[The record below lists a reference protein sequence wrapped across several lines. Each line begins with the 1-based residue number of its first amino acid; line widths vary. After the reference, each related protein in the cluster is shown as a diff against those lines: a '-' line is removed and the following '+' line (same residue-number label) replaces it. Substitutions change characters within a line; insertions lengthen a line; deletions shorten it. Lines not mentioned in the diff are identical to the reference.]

1 MGLYFSS
8 QRELQRKLKAFSKLN
23 LAMTPYSKILGMV
36 RTDFLLPVTIAQVH
50 SGQYVERIR
59 INYEP
64 KAFTRK
70 DEISY
75 IKDPALIKT
84 FGRANTPGQ
93 AMFYGSVMS
102 SRVALPMIPA
112 LAETVTELQGINK
125 GVSTRKMLITLGK
138 WKVKKDLILAELV
151 FNRQAATISADTK
164 RAYETQMKMLA
175 EKHTNFQLKQLV
187 AVLEFYS
194 EQFAKRSDNHEDY
207 KISAA
212 FTDQVCKI
220 KGIQG
225 VIYPSVQ
232 TEFEGT
238 NVALT
243 PEAVETCLE
252 LEEALILSVDIR
264 NGKTFINQH
273 FRTGVLKPGQESF
286 NYGKV
291 EGADHEVIE
300 QYFLGN
306 NEALKAWAERREA
319 AQSGEN

>member
-1 MGLYFSS
+1 MSLYFSS
-8 QRELQRKLKAFSKLN
+8 HRELQRKLKAFSKLN
-23 LAMTPYSKILGMV
+23 LAMTPYSKVLDIV
-36 RTDFLLPVTIAQVH
+36 RKEFLLPVTIAQIH

-59 INYEP
+59 INSEP

-75 IKDPALIKT
+75 INDPALIKT
-84 FGRANTPGQ
+84 FGRANAPGMS
-93 AMFYGSVMS
+93 MFYGSVMS
-102 SRVALPMIPA
+102 SRVSLPMISA

-125 GVSTRKMLITLGK
+125 GVCTKKMLITLGK

-151 FNRQAATISADTK
+151 FNRQAATISADTQM
-164 RAYETQMKMLA
+164 AYQTQLENLA
-175 EKHTNFQLKQLV
+175 KNHTEFQLKQLV
-187 AVLEFYS
+187 TLLEFYS
-194 EQFAKRSDNHEDY
+194 EQFAKRSDNHQDY

-212 FTDQVCKI
+212 FTDQICKI

-243 PEAVETCLE
+243 PEAVDTCLE

-273 FRTGVLKPGQESF
+273 FRTGLLTPGQESF
-286 NYGKV
+286 SYGKV
-291 EGADHEVIE
+291 EGADQEVIE
-300 QYFLGN
+300 QYFLDN
-306 NEALKAWAERREA
+306 NEALKAWAERRKT
-319 AQSGEN
+319 G